1 MIRSLS
7 AARRSLLLRILRYAR
22 PYRRATAT
30 ALALTVLQSVVAI
43 IPVVAAK
50 VLIDRLSRHT
60 LHFSSL
66 LLPVGLAIGAALL
79 AVVIGVAVAYLVEA
93 VSEGIVFDLREE
105 VFNHL
110 IGQGTAFF
118 TRSRAGDLLSRML
131 GDIGGVDNT
140 LSTTLLALAQALL
153 TVSTTFALMVALD
166 WRLTLVALVVLPF
179 VLLPTRRA
187 GARISAARR
196 AVQEQLAAMTTYLQE
211 TLGLSGMLLVRV
223 FGRQPAERDRFA
235 GLNAEMRRREIAA
248 AMTAR
253 WFTGGITLVGSLAP
267 VTILLFG
274 GFLIEHHDASVGTVL
289 VFATVVVARLAA
301 ALQGAATT
309 AATAIGSV
317 ALWQRIF
324 ETLDTHP
331 EVVERPDARALTDVR
346 GSLRLEDITF
356 SYHGQV
362 RPAVQ
367 DVSFQ
372 AEPGQLVA
380 LVGPSGAGKTTL
392 GALIARL
399 FDPDSGRV
407 LLDGHDVRDL
417 TLASL
422 SEAIGL
428 VQQETF
434 LFHATLREN
443 LLYGRPGASEEE
455 LADAARDAHL
465 EEVVA
470 RLPHGYETIVGERG
484 HRLSGG
490 EKQRVAIART
500 IIRDPRI
507 LILDEATSH
516 LDSASERIVQHGLN
530 RLMHGRTAVV
540 IAHRLSTVLRADVLL
555 VLDEGRVIERGSH
568 EELLSSGGLYARL
581 HALQASAVVVGE

>member
-1 MIRSLS
+1 MRSLTTG
-7 AARRSLLLRILRYAR
+7 RRSLLLRILRYVR
-22 PYRRATAT
+22 PYRRAVVG
-30 ALALTVLQSVVAI
+30 ALALTVLQSAIAI
-43 IPVVAAK
+43 IPVLAAK
-50 VLIDRLSRHT
+50 VLIDRLTRRT

-66 LLPVGLAIGAALL
+66 LLPIGGAVGTAILAA
-79 AVVIGVAVAYLVEA
+79 VIGVAVAYRIET

-105 VFNHL
+105 LFNHL
-110 IGQGTAFF
+110 IGHGSAFY
-118 TRSRAGDLLSRML
+118 TRNRAGDLLSRML

-153 TVSTTFALMVALD
+153 TGAATLVLMVVLD
-166 WRLTLVALVVLPF
+166 WRLTLVALVLLPL

-187 GARISAARR
+187 GARISRARR

-223 FGRQPAERDRFA
+223 FGRQLTERDRFTA
-235 GLNAEMRRREIAA
+235 LNEEMRGREIAA
-248 AMTAR
+248 AMTAQ
-253 WFTGGITLVGSLAP
+253 WFSAGITLVATLAP
-267 VTILLFG
+267 VTILLVG
-274 GFLIEHHDASVGTVL
+274 GLLVVHHDASVGTVL
-289 VFATVVVARLAA
+289 VFSTLVVARLAS
-301 ALQGAATT
+301 ALQGAASS

-331 EVVERPDARALTDVR
+331 EVAERPEARTLTDTR
-346 GSLRLEDITF
+346 GSLRLESVTF
-356 SYHGQV
+356 SYPGQ
-362 RPAVQ
+362 RAPAVN
-367 DVSFQ
+367 DVSFE

-380 LVGPSGAGKTTL
+380 LVGPSGAGKTTI

-417 TLASL
+417 TLASI
-422 SEAIGL
+422 SESIGL
-428 VQQETF
+428 VLQETF

-443 LLYGRPGASEEE
+443 LLYGRPDASEEE
-455 LADAARDAHL
+455 LAEAVRDAHL

-470 RLPHGYETIVGERG
+470 GLPDGYETIVGERG

-500 IIRDPRI
+500 IIRDPRV

-516 LDSASERIVQHGLN
+516 LDSASERIVQQGLS
-530 RLMHGRTAVV
+530 RLMRGRTAVV

-555 VLDEGRVIERGSH
+555 VLDEGRVIERGTH
-568 EELLSSGGLYARL
+568 EELVSGGGLYAQL
-581 HALQASAVVVGE
+581 HALQATVGSVGE

>member
-1 MIRSLS
+1 MRSPT
-7 AARRSLLLRILRYAR
+7 ADRRSLLLRILRYAR
-22 PYRRATAT
+22 PYRRAVLA
-30 ALALTVLQSVVAI
+30 ALALTVLQAVIAI
-43 IPVVAAK
+43 VPLLAAK
-50 VLIDRLSRHT
+50 VLIDRLTRHT

-66 LLPVGLAIGAALL
+66 LLPIGAALGAAVL
-79 AVVIGVAVAYLVEA
+79 ASVAGVAVAYLVES
-93 VSEGIVFDLREE
+93 VSEGIVFDLRQEL
-105 VFNHL
+105 FNHL
-110 IGQGTAFF
+110 IGQGSAFY
-118 TRSRAGDLLSRML
+118 TRQRAGDLLSRML
-131 GDIGGVDNT
+131 GDIGGVDNS
-140 LSTTLLALAQALL
+140 LSGTLLALAQALL
-153 TVSTTFALMVALD
+153 TGVATFALMVVLD
-166 WRLTLVALVVLPF
+166 WRLTLVALVVLPI

-187 GARISAARR
+187 GARISRARR
-196 AVQEQLAAMTTYLQE
+196 AVQEQLAAMTSYLQE

-223 FGRQPAERDRFA
+223 FGRQHTERDRFTA
-235 GLNAEMRRREIAA
+235 VNDEMRGREIAA

-253 WFTGGITLVGSLAP
+253 WFLAGVALVGTLAP
-267 VTILLFG
+267 LTILLVG
-274 GFLIEHHDASVGTVL
+274 GFLVVHHQASVGTVL
-289 VFATVVVARLAA
+289 VFSTLVVGRLAS
-301 ALQGAATT
+301 ALQGAASSV
-309 AATAIGSV
+309 ATALGSV
-317 ALWQRIF
+317 ALWERIF

-331 EVVERPDARALTDVR
+331 EVVERPDARTLTDVR
-346 GSLRLEDITF
+346 GSLRLEDVTF
-356 SYHGQV
+356 TYPGQL

-367 DVSFQ
+367 DVSLQ

-455 LADAARDAHL
+455 LADAVRDAHL

-516 LDSASERIVQHGLN
+516 LDSASERIVQHGLS
-530 RLMHGRTAVV
+530 RLMRGRTAVV

-581 HALQASAVVVGE
+581 HALQATPVAVE